1 MLFGFSQT
9 FGPRRLSVRQFCDHL
24 GQREIFGIVD
34 VDPLDAV
41 YDGDVGVSADA
52 LITVAPYFA
61 AEDEER
67 AGLDEDRFDLLRTGN
82 RVERIVERLAPV
94 PGEGLHPNRSPRR

>member
-9 FGPRRLSVRQFCDHL
+9 FGPRRLSVRQFCDYL

-41 YDGDVGVSADA
+41 YDGDVGVPADA
-52 LITVAPYFA
+52 LMQVA
-61 AEDEER
+61 
-67 AGLDEDRFDLLRTGN
+67 LVSTKTGSISCV
-82 RVERIVERLAPV
+82 RGIA
-94 PGEGLHPNRSPRR
+94 SSA